1 MEFTTKYIN
10 YSKIGLKLKVEIE
23 STNVECE
30 VIEKPFFD
38 YCVETKK
45 IAAPFSNEKNITVM
59 SIDNL
64 PSELPR
70 DSSRYFGN
78 LLLEKIIPLLSDDK
92 ESILEKATITKDG
105 DLCKKYE
112 YLRDFIN

>member
-1 MEFTTKYIN
+1 MF
-10 YSKIGLKLKVEIE
+10 
-23 STNVECE
+23 ST
-30 VIEKPFFD
+30 KPFFD

-78 LLLEKIIPLLSDDK
+78 ILLEKIIPLLSDDK